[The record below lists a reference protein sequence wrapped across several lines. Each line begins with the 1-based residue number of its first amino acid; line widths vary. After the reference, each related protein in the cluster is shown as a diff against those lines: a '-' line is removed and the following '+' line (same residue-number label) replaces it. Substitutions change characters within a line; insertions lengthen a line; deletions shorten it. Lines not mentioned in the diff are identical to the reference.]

1 MFPQLL
7 HLFLNSRE
15 KTLGHHP
22 LIPRSSLCSK
32 SLTSK
37 RLRTVFPSLMRK
49 RAFSILLNTTSPD
62 GDSLPSI
69 ADTHSHEGDETGH
82 R

>member
-1 MFPQLL
+1 MFLRFL

-22 LIPRSSLCSK
+22 LIPRSFLCSNG
-32 SLTSK
+32 LTSK

-62 GDSLPSI
+62 GDCLPSF
-69 ADTHSHEGDETGH
+69 ADIHSHAGD
-82 R
+82 

>member
-62 GDSLPSI
+62 GDRLPSI
-69 ADTHSHEGDETGH
+69 EDTHSHAGD
-82 R
+82 